1 MEKGTFKAGLE
12 DVVAV
17 NSEICFIDGQ
27 KARLVYRGYDIDDL
41 VAHVT
46 FEEVAYLLWEGKL
59 PNQAQL
65 DELKRQITSHMNLH
79 PQLLELLRRF
89 PREAAPMEVLRT
101 AVSAAGMLDESR
113 GDNSL
118 EANRRRAA
126 QLMGLAPVVVTAW
139 HRLCQ
144 GQEPIAPKEGL
155 SLAANFLYM
164 LTGNEPTPLQTR
176 AFDVAL
182 TLHADHELN
191 ASTFAARVTIATL
204 SDMYSAITSAIGTL
218 KGPLHGGA
226 NEQVMR
232 MLHEVQ
238 TVERAEAWVK
248 EALAAKKR
256 VPGFGHRVYRTGDPR
271 ARHLKELSRQLGEQ
285 RGDMRWFQLS
295 QVIEEVMLREK
306 GLYPNVDFYSAST
319 YDALGIPTE
328 LFTPVFAVSRMS
340 GWTAHVLEQLA
351 DNRLIRPRANYVGPT
366 DLKVVPI
373 DQR

>member
-1 MEKGTFKAGLE
+1 LGKGVVVMEKGTFKAGLE

-79 PQLLELLRRF
+79 PQLQELLRRF

-164 LTGNEPTPLQTR
+164 LTGNEPTPL
-176 AFDVAL
+176 
-182 TLHADHELN
+182 
-191 ASTFAARVTIATL
+191 
-204 SDMYSAITSAIGTL
+204 
-218 KGPLHGGA
+218 
-226 NEQVMR
+226 
-232 MLHEVQ
+232 
-238 TVERAEAWVK
+238 
-248 EALAAKKR
+248 
-256 VPGFGHRVYRTGDPR
+256 
-271 ARHLKELSRQLGEQ
+271 
-285 RGDMRWFQLS
+285 
-295 QVIEEVMLREK
+295 
-306 GLYPNVDFYSAST
+306 
-319 YDALGIPTE
+319 
-328 LFTPVFAVSRMS
+328 
-340 GWTAHVLEQLA
+340 
-351 DNRLIRPRANYVGPT
+351 
-366 DLKVVPI
+366 
-373 DQR
+373 

>member
-12 DVVAV
+12 DVIAV

-27 KARLVYRGYDIDDL
+27 KARLIYRGYDINDL

-46 FEEVAYLLWEGKL
+46 FEEVAYLLWEGSL
-59 PNQAQL
+59 PTRAQL
-65 DELKRQITSHMNLH
+65 DDLKARITSHMVLH

-89 PREAAPMEVLRT
+89 PREATPMEVLRT
-101 AVSAAGMLDESR
+101 AVSAAGMLDPSR
-113 GDNSL
+113 QDNSL
-118 EANRRRAA
+118 EANRRRAVL
-126 QLMGLAPVVVTAW
+126 LMGLTPVVVTAW
-139 HRLCQ
+139 HRLGQ
-144 GQEPIAPKEGL
+144 GLEPLAPKEGL

-164 LTGNEPTPLQTR
+164 LTGTEPTPLETR

-191 ASTFAARVTIATL
+191 ASTFAARVTVATL
-204 SDMYSAITSAIGTL
+204 SDMYSAITSAIGAL

-232 MLHEVQ
+232 MLREVQ
-238 TVERAEAWVK
+238 TVDRAESWVK

-256 VPGFGHRVYRTGDPR
+256 IPGFGHRVYRTGDPR
-271 ARHLKELSRQLGEQ
+271 AAHLKELSRQLSQQ
-285 RGDMRWFQLS
+285 RGDTRWFELS
-295 QVIEEVMLREK
+295 QAIEEIMLREK
-306 GLYPNVDFYSAST
+306 GLYPNVDFYSASV

-340 GWTAHVLEQLA
+340 GWTAHVLEQLS